1 MGLAQVGVDLRLFEM
16 IRDGLSSQAQL
27 ATEAKV
33 DPVLMSKYLPLC
45 DPPGYVN
52 HRLLFVH

>member
-1 MGLAQVGVDLRLFEM
+1 M